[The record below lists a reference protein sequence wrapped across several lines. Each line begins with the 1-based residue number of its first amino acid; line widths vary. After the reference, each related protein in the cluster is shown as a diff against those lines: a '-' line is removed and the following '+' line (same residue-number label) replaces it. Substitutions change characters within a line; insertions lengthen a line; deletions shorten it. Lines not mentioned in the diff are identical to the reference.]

1 MSILSNTNQR
11 LIDEY
16 ASNTTND
23 AAKEIIKQYASSF
36 DFGINI
42 HKYPSDLGNQD
53 LKHYVEFGIT
63 VRGKSEFNKTNRLF
77 QIQSNPD
84 SANMTAEELSGATTA
99 AATAAGGFVGSQIT
113 EKFYKAF
120 AGTGAKNAAPT
131 TAQSPAAKAIV
142 KAAGAITGAAVGA
155 TAVNAN
161 KLLAPDT
168 KYRISDVIALHV
180 DGPPTVKY
188 STNYSTKDL
197 GTLAGIV
204 KGGVFDTL
212 SSLGKAGESLAAAT
226 TAFAKVPSAF
236 GVDTQSLLSA
246 SSKTSLNPFREV
258 VFESVDFRS
267 FAFKYKFFPKSPEES
282 RAIKEIIKLFKFHM
296 HPEMSESKLFF
307 IYPSEFQITYY
318 YGNAQNEY
326 FHKFAPCAL
335 ESMEV
340 SYGDE
345 QFSSF
350 EDGNPTV
357 INLSLTFRELEILT
371 KKMIEQGY

>member
-11 LIDEY
+11 LVDEY
-16 ASNTTND
+16 ANNTSSE
-23 AAKEIIKQYASSF
+23 AAKEVIKNSASSF
-36 DFGINI
+36 NFGINM
-42 HKYPSDLGNQD
+42 HQYPADLGNQD

-63 VRGKSEFNKTNRLF
+63 VRGKSEFNKNNRLY
-77 QIQSNPD
+77 QIKTNPD
-84 SANMTAEELSGATTA
+84 SANMTEEDLAGATTA
-99 AATAAGGFVGSQIT
+99 TAEIAGGVIGSQIT
-113 EKFYKAF
+113 EKFYKMF
-120 AGTGAKNAAPT
+120 AGTGAKGSAPT
-131 TAQSPAAKAIV
+131 TAQSPAAKAIMKGV
-142 KAAGAITGAAVGA
+142 GAVAGAAVGGA
-155 TAVNAN
+155 AVNAN
-161 KLLAPDT
+161 KLLKPDT
-168 KYRISDVIALHV
+168 KYRISDVIALYV

-204 KGGVFDTL
+204 KGGITDSI
-212 SSLGKAGESLAAAT
+212 SSLGKSGEAFAAAT

-236 GVDTQSLLSA
+236 GVDTQSLLGA
-246 SSKTSLNPFREV
+246 SSKTALNPFREV
-258 VFESVDFRS
+258 IFESVDFRS

-282 RAIKEIIKLFKFHM
+282 RAVKDIIKLFKFHM

-307 IYPSEFQITYY
+307 IYPSEFHITYY
-318 YGNAQNEY
+318 YGNSENEY
-326 FHKFAPCAL
+326 FHKLAPCAL

-357 INLSLTFRELEILT
+357 INMSLTFRELEILT
-371 KKMIEQGY
+371 KKMIDQGY